1 MNLESY
7 QKKIHYNV
15 MGIGLAVLACKK
27 DSHLFKIVDEALTTL
42 DWVSLHKFGIVFE
55 SLSSSDQAIILR
67 GIENPVRLRD
77 AISRL
82 ELKVYLDELWLEMQ
96 QDLAGNSIVHL
107 N

>member
-7 QKKIHYNV
+7 QKNVHYKV

-42 DWVSLHKFGIVFE
+42 DWVSLHKIGNSFAT
-55 SLSSSDQAIILR
+55 LSGRDQSMILA
-67 GIENPVRLRD
+67 GIEDPMRLGD

-82 ELKVYLDELWLEMQ
+82 EMKVYLDNLWREMKK
-96 QDLAGNSIVHL
+96 DLAGNDIVHL